1 MDKVR
6 FGIIGLGNQGG
17 YYALQ
22 LFDAGKIENGVM
34 TAGCDINPAKIEHIK
49 RMQIIERYNTLTIT
63 RKCSIAVFATRLSL
77 QRRTIYILRSV
88 STHSKKACT

>member
-49 RMQIIERYNTLTIT
+49 KNTNN
-63 RKCSIAVFATRLSL
+63 RKVQYFNDYKEMLNSGFATRLSL

>member
-1 MDKVR
+1 MDKDR

-49 RMQIIERYNTLTIT
+49 KNTNNNI
-63 RKCSIAVFATRLSL
+63 RH
-77 QRRTIYILRSV
+77 Q
-88 STHSKKACT
+88 